1 MMHWG
6 KSTFKIVSSY
16 FVSHSAVTTNAFYE
30 VLNGDNGNDSSKL
43 F

>member
-6 KSTFKIVSSY
+6 QRTFKISSY
-16 FVSHSAVTTNAFYE
+16 YVSHSAVTTNAFYE